1 MKKHI
6 SALACAVIAS
16 ASVSAATLSF
26 EGPVSGEQGRKALAK
41 PEVKLAGYGPGGS
54 LGGTLRQRAPEQDA
68 PPSSTPAPES
78 LALALLAIA
87 VLGGKRLRGSRNS

>member
-16 ASVSAATLSF
+16 ASVSAASLSF
-26 EGPVSGEQGRKALAK
+26 EGPAIGETSKKAPAK
-41 PEVKLAGYGPGGS
+41 AELQLTGYGQSAGHGA
-54 LGGTLRQRAPEQDA
+54 GIRRGTPEHEAAPRSGPE
-68 PPSSTPAPES
+68 PES

-87 VLGGKRLRGSRNS
+87 VLGGKRLRRNRK

>member
-16 ASVSAATLSF
+16 ASVSAATLTLDGLPSADA
-26 EGPVSGEQGRKALAK
+26 VQKKLAK
-41 PEVKLAGYGPGGS
+41 PEVKLAGHGHNAGNGGS
-54 LGGTLRQRAPEQDA
+54 TRQGARSPE
-68 PPSSTPAPES
+68 PTPSSTPEPES

-87 VLGGKRLRGSRNS
+87 VLGGKRLRRSHR